1 MSDRKLPTSSSDAQ
15 VAEFLRK
22 VAATPAIT
30 PNTSNPGR
38 LIFALDATASRQPT
52 WDKACQ
58 LQGEM
63 FAEAAALGGLAIQL
77 AWYRGFNE
85 FGASP
90 WLTEAPEMLRRM
102 SSVFCLGGMTQ
113 IERVLDHVIEETRY
127 HRVNALV
134 FVGDCM
140 EEKVDRLCAKAG
152 QLGLLGVPMFIFQ
165 EGRDPVAAEAF
176 RQMAHLSHGAYCPF
190 DTGSARQLRDLLN
203 AVAIFATGGRQAL
216 EDFGR
221 RRGGLVLKLT
231 RQMGKA

>member
-22 VAATPAIT
+22 VAATPAIKT
-30 PNTSNPGR
+30 NTSNPGR

-63 FAEAAALGGLAIQL
+63 FAETATLGGLAVQL

-90 WLTEAPEMLRRM
+90 WLTEAPDMLKRM
-102 SSVFCLGGMTQ
+102 SAVFCLGGMTQ
-113 IERVLDHVIEETRY
+113 IERILDHVIEETRR

-152 QLGLLGVPMFIFQ
+152 QLGLLGVPVFIFQ
-165 EGRDPVAAEAF
+165 EGHDPVAAQAF

-190 DTGSARQLRDLLN
+190 DAGSAGQLRDLLN

-221 RRGGLVLKLT
+221 RRGGLVPRLT
-231 RQMGKA
+231 RQLGKT